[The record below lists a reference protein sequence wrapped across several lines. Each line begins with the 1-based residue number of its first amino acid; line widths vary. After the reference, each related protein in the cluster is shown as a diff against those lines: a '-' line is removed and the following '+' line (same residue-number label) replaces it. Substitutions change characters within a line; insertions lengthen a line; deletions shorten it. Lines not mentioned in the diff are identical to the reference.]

1 MSIVIALKQHIG
13 AACKATVQVGQKV
26 KKGQLIAEP
35 TGLGA
40 NIHSSVSGKV
50 EAVSDIFIKIK
61 ADTDQ
66 PTDYVKLPDSDNKLD
81 LIKAAG
87 VVGAG
92 GAGFPTHVKLN
103 IDLTGGCVIVNAAE
117 CEPVLAHNIKLIEDS
132 PEIIIRGLK
141 YIKEITGAE
150 HGYIAIKT
158 KYKKAV
164 KELKKAAYFENN
176 ISIEFLPDM
185 YPAGDERV
193 IVREILGIELEPGQ
207 LPGEAKAL
215 IQNVETI
222 KNIVRA
228 IEDHRPV
235 ITKDLTVAGRV
246 KNAQDGRVFLDV
258 PIGEAVSKYIEQ
270 CGGYLEPHGEIV
282 LGGPFTGQAGSS
294 DSTISKTTGGILVAM
309 PFPEE
314 KRKIGLLACECG
326 GQEERLREIANQMGA
341 EIVAVDRCKRMVE
354 VNGRYR
360 CDKPGVCPGQA
371 EKVLTLKNKGMQV
384 LLTGTCGD

>member
-1 MSIVIALKQHIG
+1 VSVVILLKQHIG
-13 AACKATVQVGQKV
+13 STCKAVVEKGEEV
-26 KKGQLIAEP
+26 KRGQLIGKP
-35 TGLGA
+35 VGLGA
-40 NIHSSVSGKV
+40 NIHASVSGKITEV
-50 EAVSDIFIKIK
+50 TDSFIKISESGEQ
-61 ADTDQ
+61 T
-66 PTDYVKLPDSDNKLD
+66 TDYIKIKKSDNKLAM
-81 LIKAAG
+81 IEEAG
-87 VVGAG
+87 IVGAG

-103 IDLTGGCVIVNAAE
+103 IDLTGGCVIANAVE
-117 CEPVLAHNIKLIEDS
+117 CEPVLAHNIELIEKS
-132 PEIIIRGLK
+132 PELVIKGLK
-141 YIKEITGAE
+141 YIKEITNAD
-150 HGYIAIKT
+150 HCYIAIKT

-164 KELKKAAYFENN
+164 KELKKALYLEND
-176 ISIEFLPDM
+176 IKLKILPDM

-207 LPGEAKAL
+207 LPSAAKAV
-215 IQNVETI
+215 IQNVETL

-228 IEDHRPV
+228 IEERKPV
-235 ITKDLTVAGRV
+235 ITKDFTVAGRV
-246 KNAQDGRVFLDV
+246 KNAKTGQVFLDV
-258 PIGEAVSKYIEQ
+258 PIGEPVSKYIDL

-282 LGGPFTGQAGSS
+282 LGGPFTGRPGNE
-294 DSTISKTTGGILVAM
+294 DSVVNKTTGGILVAM

-326 GQEERLREIANQMGA
+326 GQEARLREIATQMGA

-371 EKVLTLKNKGMQV
+371 EKVLKLKNKGMQV